1 MGYFV
6 GYRFTGA
13 DPAYLDKLLPL
24 VRDTFAEEGVET
36 YCTYFDELS
45 FQKENLNQRQ
55 IMEHAFIKI
64 NEAGG
69 FFVLIDG
76 PEKSE
81 GQLIEVGYCFAKG
94 IPIVVAKRRSVQ
106 NTYVDKMAN
115 VSFEYDDLEGLA
127 QKIKTFCK
135 GA

>member
-13 DPAYLDKLLPL
+13 EPAYLDKLLPL

-36 YCTYFDELS
+36 YCTYFDESS
-45 FQKENLNQRQ
+45 FQKENLDQRQ
-55 IMEHAFIKI
+55 IMDHAFLKI
-64 NEAGG
+64 NEVGG
-69 FFVLIDG
+69 LFVLIDG

-81 GQLIEVGYCFAKG
+81 GQLIEVGYCVAKG
-94 IPIVVAKRRSVQ
+94 LPIVVAKRRSVE
-106 NTYVDKMAN
+106 NTYVHKMADT
-115 VSFEYDDLEGLA
+115 SFEYDTLEELA
-127 QKIKTFCK
+127 QKIKEFCK